1 MKRYRLIKAICVA
14 LTAAMLAC
22 GVSGCAGDD
31 KMTQTQE
38 KEADA
43 ATKQEMKEAA
53 EQDGASVQEAE
64 SGAALESSSEET
76 KKDRFPDRANATLK
90 EGKVKVLEEGDVAPD
105 FTATL
110 ADGSIFTLSDHDD
123 DVVLLNFFATWCG
136 PCMREM
142 PAFEMLKADGLDG
155 VAILCVDCMEEKKT
169 VDALVKEKGY
179 TFPIAY
185 DEEGVIENYYPT
197 DGIPYTLVIN
207 KGVVAKVYLGAM
219 DAETQYK
226 EYKGAIDECLAK

>member
-1 MKRYRLIKAICVA
+1 MRRKGMIKAVCVA
-14 LTAAMLAC
+14 LTAIMLAG
-22 GVSGCAGDD
+22 GVTGCAGD
-31 KMTQTQE
+31 KETKQTQE
-38 KEADA
+38 SETSA
-43 ATKQEMKEAA
+43 ATKQESTSAQEPESEA
-53 EQDGASVQEAE
+53 VR
-64 SGAALESSSEET
+64 ESSSEEE
-76 KKDRFPDRANATLK
+76 KKNRFPDRANATLK

-110 ADGSIFTLSDHDD
+110 ADGSTFTLSEHDD

-179 TFPIAY
+179 TFPVAY
-185 DEEGVIENYYPT
+185 DEEGVIEEYYPT

-207 KGVVAKVYLGAM
+207 KGVIARVYLGAM

-226 EYKGAIDECLAK
+226 EYKGAIEECLAK

>member
-1 MKRYRLIKAICVA
+1 MIKAVCIA
-14 LTAAMLAC
+14 LTAVMLAG
-22 GVSGCAGDD
+22 GVTGCAGADN
-31 KMTQTQE
+31 KETEQT
-38 KEADA
+38 KESSSV
-43 ATKQEMKEAA
+43 QGSEAA
-53 EQDGASVQEAE
+53 KESSSVQE
-64 SGAALESSSEET
+64 SGSEAAQESSLEEE
-76 KKDRFPDRANATLK
+76 KKNRFPDRANANDKKGT
-90 EGKVKVLEEGDVAPD
+90 VKVLEEGDVAPD

-110 ADGSIFTLSDHDD
+110 EDGSTFTLSEHDD

-185 DEEGVIENYYPT
+185 DEQGMIEAYYPT

-207 KGVVAKVYLGAM
+207 KGVIAKVYVGAR

>member
-1 MKRYRLIKAICVA
+1 MRRKGMIKAVCVA
-14 LTAAMLAC
+14 LAAVMLAG
-22 GVSGCAGDD
+22 GVTGCAGVGD
-31 KMTQTQE
+31 KETKQTQE
-38 KEADA
+38 SETSASKE
-43 ATKQEMKEAA
+43 QESASAQEPESEAA
-53 EQDGASVQEAE
+53 K
-64 SGAALESSSEET
+64 ESSSEEE
-76 KKDRFPDRANATLK
+76 KKNRFPDRANATLK

-110 ADGSIFTLSDHDD
+110 ADGSTFTLSEHDD

-185 DEEGVIENYYPT
+185 DEEGVIEEYYPT

-207 KGVVAKVYLGAM
+207 KGVIARVYLGAM

-226 EYKGAIDECLAK
+226 EYKGAIEECLAK

>member
-1 MKRYRLIKAICVA
+1 MRRKGMIKAVCVA
-14 LTAAMLAC
+14 LTAIMLAG
-22 GVSGCAGDD
+22 GVTGCAGTGN
-31 KMTQTQE
+31 KETEQTQE
-38 KEADA
+38 SSSVQESGSEAVKESS
-43 ATKQEMKEAA
+43 
-53 EQDGASVQEAE
+53 SVQEAGSE
-64 SGAALESSSEET
+64 AAQESSSEEE
-76 KKDRFPDRANATLK
+76 KKNRFPDRANATLK
-90 EGKVKVLEEGDVAPD
+90 EGKVKALEEGDVAPD
-105 FTATL
+105 FTAML
-110 ADGSIFTLSDHDD
+110 ADGSTFTLSEHDD
-123 DVVLLNFFATWCG
+123 GVVLLNFFATWCG

-185 DEEGVIENYYPT
+185 DEQGMIEAYYPT

-207 KGVVAKVYLGAM
+207 KGVIAKVYVGAR